1 MDWKYDNLLEAD
13 EWFPCNWVYSDQE
26 NSQEENQLASC
37 GEIRNAE
44 RMAGYKLCISQE
56 TQAMGFWL
64 DKMRIRISGV

>member
-37 GEIRNAE
+37 GEIRNVW
-44 RMAGYKLCISQE
+44 KCWD
-56 TQAMGFWL
+56 WL
-64 DKMRIRISGV
+64 QQYQNDGLDNFGWTIMLD